1 MHVSMCRS
9 GRFSLGTVD
18 LWGWI
23 ILWDEA
29 ALVCPLMSGSIPG
42 LYLLV
47 VTSIAPVMT
56 PRQRHQTLPDIP
68 GEAKPPLA
76 QDPRCWVW
84 NSVPRAG
91 RLSCSVT

>member
-1 MHVSMCRS
+1 MRVSSCRS
-9 GRFSLGTVD
+9 GRLGLGTVD

-47 VTSIAPVMT
+47 VTSIAPVVT
-56 PRQRHQTLPDIP
+56 PGQRHPGKQNRRWPRTLDVGCGILCREL
-68 GEAKPPLA
+68 GDCLA
-76 QDPRCWVW
+76 
-84 NSVPRAG
+84 
-91 RLSCSVT
+91 L